1 MAFSDDVHRTVAPI
15 WQACIDHPFLQGV
28 VDSTLKPVQFGY
40 YLYQDAYFL
49 AEEARVLAVAA
60 SRAAT
65 LREVAELAL
74 LIESVNQAEQTRH
87 RAFAAELGVKIDDP
101 DDARPAPTALAY
113 VNHLRSVALDGSLGE
128 LMAALLPCP
137 WLYRDFGRHYA
148 ERSPENEMYRE
159 WLAAYGSA
167 LLDERVNKQIA
178 LLDRLAEAASDAE
191 RARMRRHFL
200 VSTRYEHLF
209 FDMAYEMEQWPVLGS
224 DEETLTLIIAGEGS

>member
-1 MAFSDDVHRTVAPI
+1 MAFSDDVHDTVAPI
-15 WQACIDHPFLQGV
+15 WWACIAHPFLEGV
-28 VDSTLKPVQFGY
+28 VTSTLKPEQFGF

-60 SRAAT
+60 SRAST
-65 LREVAELAL
+65 LRESAELAL

-87 RAFAAELGVKIDDP
+87 RAFAAELGVRIDDP
-101 DDARPAPTALAY
+101 EDAQPAPTALAY

-148 ERSPENEMYRE
+148 SRTPDNRMYRE
-159 WLAAYGSA
+159 WLAAYASD
-167 LLDERVNKQIA
+167 LLDERVTKQIA
-178 LLDRLAEAASDAE
+178 LLDRLAEQASNSE
-191 RARMRRHFL
+191 RIRMRRLFF

-209 FDMAYEMEQWPVLGS
+209 FDMAYGMEKWPVLGS
-224 DEETLTLIIAGEGS
+224 DDEA

>member
-1 MAFSDDVHRTVAPI
+1 MAFSDDVHRSVAPI
-15 WQACIDHPFLQGV
+15 WQACIAHPFLEGV
-28 VDSTLKPVQFGY
+28 VESTLKPEQFGY

-65 LREVAELAL
+65 LREVAEFAL

-101 DDARPAPTALAY
+101 ADAEPAPTALAY
-113 VNHLRSVALDGSLGE
+113 VNHLRSLALDGSLGE

-148 ERSPENEMYRE
+148 NRSPDNRMFRE
-159 WLAAYGSA
+159 WLAAYASD
-167 LLDERVNKQIA
+167 LLDERVEKQIA
-178 LLDRLAEAASDAE
+178 LLNRLAERASEAE
-191 RARMRRHFL
+191 RVRMQCHF
-200 VSTRYEHLF
+200 VISTRYEHLF
-209 FDMAYEMEQWPVLGS
+209 FDMAYEMEKWPAWAL
-224 DEETLTLIIAGEGS
+224 AGRH